1 MAGGRVN
8 AADLIL
14 ALDQGTTSSRAI
26 AFDQAGRAVASAQQP
41 FEQRFPSPGHVT
53 HDPEQIWSSQLAVA
67 REVVAAVGDPERI
80 AAIGIA
86 NQRETSIVWDRAT
99 GRPVADAIVWQSR
112 ITAAACEALRAAGHE
127 PLFRERTGLPLD
139 AYFSG
144 PKIAHILDGAGSD
157 GASDLRARAEA
168 GELAF
173 GTVDSFLLW
182 RLTGGRV
189 HATDVSNAS
198 RTLVFDIHRLAWDDE
213 LLELVRVPR
222 AVLPEVRPTS
232 GLLGETDPALLGRA
246 IPIAALAGDQQ
257 AATFGQAC
265 FEPGQAKNTY
275 GTGAFLLLNTG
286 SRPIESA
293 HGLLTTIGWQLEPG
307 GPVTYA
313 LEGSVFSAGSAV
325 QWLRDGLGI
334 VERAADVEALA
345 ASVEDTG
352 GIYLVPAFTGLGA
365 PYWDPHARG
374 TIVGLTRATGRAEI
388 ARATLESIAQ
398 QVADVLEAMT
408 ADAGNSLATL
418 RVDGGAA
425 TDDLLL
431 SMQADL
437 LDAAVER
444 PSVTET
450 TALGAA
456 YLAGLAVGF
465 WSGLD
470 EIRANWQLDRR
481 FEPSMTGERRREL
494 RAGWSRAVER
504 SRAWADQG
512 ASDRLSPA

>member
-1 MAGGRVN
+1 M

-26 AFDQAGRAVASAQQP
+26 AFDHGGTVVAMAQQA
-41 FEQRFPSPGHVT
+41 FEQGFPAPGHVT
-53 HDPEQIWSSQLAVA
+53 HDPEAIWESQLAVA
-67 REVVAAVGDPERI
+67 QAVVAEVGGPGRI
-80 AAIGIA
+80 AAIGVT
-86 NQRETSIVWDRAT
+86 NQRETTIVWDRAT

-112 ITAAACEALRAAGHE
+112 ITARACDALRDAGHE
-127 PLFRERTGLPLD
+127 PLIRERTGLPLD

-144 PKIAHILDGAGSD
+144 PKVAHILDHPGSD
-157 GASDLRARAEA
+157 GATDLRARAER

-173 GTVDSFLLW
+173 GTVDAFLLW

-198 RTLVFDIHRLAWDDE
+198 RTLLFDIHRLAWDDD
-213 LLELVRVPR
+213 LLGLVGVPR
-222 AVLPEVRPTS
+222 AVLPEVHAS
-232 GLLGETDPALLGRA
+232 AGVFGETDPALFGRA

-286 SRPIESA
+286 TRPVASS

-334 VERAADVEALA
+334 IERSSDVEELA
-345 ASVEDTG
+345 GSVSDSG
-352 GIYLVPAFTGLGA
+352 GVYVVPAFTGLGA
-365 PYWDPHARG
+365 PYWDPYARG

-388 ARATLESIAQ
+388 ARATLESIAH

-408 ADAGNSLATL
+408 ADAGLSLGAL

-425 TDDLLL
+425 ANDLLL
-431 SMQADL
+431 RMQADL
-437 LDAAVER
+437 LDVAVER

-465 WSGLD
+465 WAGLD
-470 EIRANWQLDRR
+470 EIRSNWRLDRR
-481 FEPSMTGERRREL
+481 FEAAVSLEDRRAQRG
-494 RAGWSRAVER
+494 GWARAVER
-504 SRAWADQG
+504 SRRWAVSG
-512 ASDRLSPA
+512 A